1 MNDLVAE
8 LQATLAHEIPITQ
21 HLGITVALYDG
32 ECLILKA
39 PFVQNINHKATAFAG
54 SLNALLTLAG
64 WGLLW
69 LILKER
75 NLGVQIV
82 IQESVSS
89 YLRPVTS
96 DFSARCCKPDALH
109 LAHLETMLRKRG
121 KARVE
126 LTAEIQERGVVA
138 VSFKGRYVAFL
149 NEGVNKGRAFDE

>member
-1 MNDLVAE
+1 MNDLAAE

-39 PFVQNINHKATAFAG
+39 PFAPNINHKATAFAG
-54 SLNALLTLAG
+54 SLNSLLTLSG

-69 LILKER
+69 LVLKER

-82 IQESVSS
+82 IQESASS

-96 DFSARCCKPDALH
+96 DFSARCCKPDSLE
-109 LAHLETMLRKRG
+109 LAHFESMLRKRG
-121 KARVE
+121 KARIE
-126 LTAEIQERGVVA
+126 LAAEIRDSGVVA
-138 VSFKGRYVAFL
+138 VTFRGRYVAFL
-149 NEGVNKGRAFDE
+149 NEGVS